1 MKRILSLLLILSA
14 VTSASAAGKFSVT
27 STKQVEFAPGNV
39 QYHTG
44 TQQWRFA
51 DNQFDVIGVD
61 DNIRLG
67 DPELSAWIDLFAW
80 SCESVYYGVNPSNKD
95 ADYTGDFVDWGGLFG
110 NGWYTPSKD
119 EFQYVLFNR
128 ANASNLRGEGTVNG
142 MNGLILLPD
151 DWTLP
156 EGLTFVGGYIGNEE
170 YTENVYN
177 LEQWETMEKA
187 GAIFLP
193 HAGSRTGGYGNMWNG
208 SAEATFVNPETGFY
222 SWVDNIQVYGYY
234 WSSTLHPSNSNL
246 VYYLIAPGLDGNLQN
261 YTAPAIWSR
270 ERRRGNSVRLIRDY
284 IAYAINISDEIQ
296 HGSVVA
302 DKQTATQGET
312 VTLTLSAD
320 NGYELDDLMVTTI
333 DGESSRASVNTAEGA
348 EPGTY
353 TFEMPAAAV
362 NVTAT
367 FKESAVTSII
377 DIDATMP
384 SINQRYNLM
393 GQPVSKDYKGIVIE
407 DGHKIIVR

>member
-1 MKRILSLLLILSA
+1 
-14 VTSASAAGKFSVT
+14 
-27 STKQVEFAPGNV
+27 
-39 QYHTG
+39 
-44 TQQWRFA
+44 
-51 DNQFDVIGVD
+51 
-61 DNIRLG
+61 
-67 DPELSAWIDLFAW
+67 
-80 SCESVYYGVNPSNKD
+80 
-95 ADYTGDFVDWGGLFG
+95 
-110 NGWYTPSKD
+110 
-119 EFQYVLFNR
+119 
-128 ANASNLRGEGTVNG
+128 
-142 MNGLILLPD
+142 
-151 DWTLP
+151 
-156 EGLTFVGGYIGNEE
+156 
-170 YTENVYN
+170 
-177 LEQWETMEKA
+177 
-187 GAIFLP
+187 
-193 HAGSRTGGYGNMWNG
+193 MWNG

-296 HGSVVA
+296 HGLVVA

-312 VTLTLSAD
+312 VTLTISAD

-384 SINQRYNLM
+384 NRNQRYNLM

>member
-1 MKRILSLLLILSA
+1 MKRFLSLLLILMA
-14 VTSASAAGKFSVT
+14 VATASAAGKFSVS

-51 DNQFDVIGVD
+51 LNQFDVIGVD

-95 ADYTGDFVDWGGLFG
+95 ADYTGDFVDWGSLFG

-128 ANASNLRGEGTVNG
+128 ANSSNLRGEGTVNG

-170 YTENVYN
+170 YTQNVYN
-177 LEQWETMEKA
+177 LEQWQSMEKA
-187 GAIFLP
+187 GAVFLP

-208 SAEATFVNPETGFY
+208 STEATFVNPETGFY

-234 WSSTLHPSNSNL
+234 WSSTLHPTNSNL
-246 VYYLIAPGLDGNLQN
+246 VYYLIAPGLDGNLEN
-261 YTAPAIWSR
+261 YTAPALWTR
-270 ERRRGNSVRLIRDY
+270 ERRRGNSVRLIREY
-284 IAYAINISDEIQ
+284 IPYAVNISTDIEN
-296 HGSVVA
+296 GSVEA
-302 DKQTATQGET
+302 DKQSATQGET
-312 VTLTLSAD
+312 VTLTVTPD
-320 NGYELDDLMVTTI
+320 GGYELESLTVGTEGDVSSRSNVTT
-333 DGESSRASVNTAEGA
+333 TEGD

-362 NVTAT
+362 RVEAT
-367 FKESAVTSII
+367 FKKATPTGVTDLS
-377 DIDATMP
+377 T
-384 SINQRYNLM
+384 SNLSGGQRYNLM
-393 GQPVSKDYKGIVIE
+393 GQPVRKDYKGIVIE
-407 DGHKIIVR
+407 NGKKIIVR